1 MRLTR
6 LPESLI
12 ALEEAEFADPIDVHF
27 AGSLGEVAGEAR
39 PEVLMALA
47 LASRQTRAGHVCV
60 PLVDFAGKSATADDA
75 SPRWPE
81 LSPWL
86 EALRSSALVGTGTE
100 RKPVVLDGSGRLYL
114 HRYYEH
120 ERRLSESIRE
130 RTAEGRLDGS
140 RQNVASALAR
150 LFETRPD
157 DPLDDQQLAV
167 LLALV
172 QRFVVISGGPGTG
185 KTTTVARLLALLV
198 ELALEAGHL
207 PPRILLLA
215 PTGKAAGR
223 LVESIRGAK
232 ARLKTAPEVLA
243 ALPEEAR
250 TIHRALGVRRGT
262 SGYWHDASRPL
273 IADVVLVDEASMV
286 DLALMRHLF
295 EAVPPGARLILLG
308 DRHQLA
314 SVEAGSVLSEL
325 CLAAQPSAAAQRSPA
340 AQPSGAAQR
349 SPAAPAP
356 GEGSGA
362 RRRGFGKDVCQ
373 AVAEVAGK
381 EVPLASGSSTLLTD
395 HVVELTKSYR
405 FDATSPIGRLA
416 SAVRDGDVDAV
427 FRALESGGE
436 VAWFDESQAHELSR
450 ELGAAVVRGFAPV
463 FDARH
468 AAEAL
473 EKLGRFRLL
482 CAHRRGY
489 AGVEHL
495 NHQVRQKLGREGL
508 VSERLEFFP
517 GRPVLITQ
525 NDYAVHLFNG
535 DVGLVWAEGGSMKVH
550 FEGAPGGG
558 GTAST
563 RPISPA
569 RLPAHETAF
578 AMSVHKSQGSEHEE
592 VVVVL
597 PEADSPLL
605 TRELLYTAITRAR
618 RRVQLFGTRAAL
630 EVALRRSVARASGL
644 ADALRASPTGGGPEE
659 AAGAP

>member
-1 MRLTR
+1 MRLTS
-6 LPESLI
+6 LPAELC
-12 ALEEAEFADPIDVHF
+12 ALEEAEVVDPIDVHF
-27 AGSLGEVAGEAR
+27 AATLAEVAAETR
-39 PEVLMALA
+39 PEVRLALA

-60 PLVDFAGKSATADDA
+60 PLSDFAENPAIPENANL
-75 SPRWPE
+75 RWPA

-100 RKPVVLDGSGRLYL
+100 RTPLVLDGAGRLYL
-114 HRYYEH
+114 QRYYEH
-120 ERRLSESIRE
+120 ERTLAALLAE
-130 RTAEGRLDGS
+130 RTAPSGLRAPRRS
-140 RQNVASALAR
+140 VAKALSR
-150 LFETRPD
+150 LFQSDPD
-157 DPLDDQQLAV
+157 APLDDQQLAV
-167 LLALV
+167 LVALV

-198 ELALEAGHL
+198 ELSLDAGEP

-232 ARLKTAPEVLA
+232 SRLDAAPQVLA

-250 TIHRALGVRRGT
+250 TIHRALGVRRGS

-295 EAVPPGARLILLG
+295 EAVPPGARLVLLG

-325 CLAAQPSAAAQRSPA
+325 CLAADAATSLEA
-340 AQPSGAAQR
+340 GD
-349 SPAAPAP
+349 
-356 GEGSGA
+356 GTG
-362 RRRGFGKDVCQ
+362 RRGFGE
-373 AVAEVAGK
+373 ALRRSVAELVNKAAR
-381 EVPLASGSSTLLTD
+381 PASGAATRLAD
-395 HVVELTKSYR
+395 HVVELTRSYR
-405 FDATSPIGRLA
+405 FDATSAIGRLA
-416 SAVRDGDVDAV
+416 SAVRDGDIAAV
-427 FRALESGGE
+427 FRVLEAGGDVTWVE
-436 VAWFDESQAHELSR
+436 ESQGPELSR
-450 ELGAAVVRGFAPV
+450 ALGAAVVQGFAPV
-463 FDARH
+463 FDASH
-468 AAEAL
+468 PAEAL
-473 EKLGRFRLL
+473 ERLGRFRLL
-482 CAHRRGY
+482 CAHRRGL

-495 NHQVRQKLGREGL
+495 NDRARQALSRAGL
-508 VSERLEFFP
+508 VSERLEFFS

-535 DVGLVWAEGGSMKVH
+535 DVGVVWAEGATAKVH
-550 FEGAPGGG
+550 FDGAAGGSAG
-558 GTAST
+558 AT

-578 AMSVHKSQGSEHEE
+578 AMSVHKSQGSEHDE
-592 VVVVL
+592 VLVVL

-630 EVALRRSVARASGL
+630 EVALRRRVARASGL
-644 ADALRASPTGGGPEE
+644 ADALRELGPTQ
-659 AAGAP
+659 